1 MERRLYRDARNKM
14 IGGVSTGLAE
24 YFNIDPVLIRLVFV
38 ILTLHHGIGILAYII
53 LWIVVPQRIDLAM
66 ADGPAIEDV
75 PETPPENTDIQKEA
89 KKDSGKGS
97 LIGGIVL
104 IVIGLMFLLD
114 NFLPSFG
121 FDDFW
126 PLLLV
131 AIGGGMLWNSWP
143 HSSTIEDEV
152 AS

>member
-14 IGGVSTGLAE
+14 IGGVCTGLAD

-66 ADGPAIEDV
+66 AEGPVQESV
-75 PETPPENTDIQKEA
+75 PETPVEDLKTEPNEKKE
-89 KKDSGKGS
+89 SGKGS

-104 IVIGLMFLLD
+104 IVIGLVFLLD
-114 NFLPSFG
+114 NFIPSFG

-143 HSSTIEDEV
+143 HTSTTEDEA